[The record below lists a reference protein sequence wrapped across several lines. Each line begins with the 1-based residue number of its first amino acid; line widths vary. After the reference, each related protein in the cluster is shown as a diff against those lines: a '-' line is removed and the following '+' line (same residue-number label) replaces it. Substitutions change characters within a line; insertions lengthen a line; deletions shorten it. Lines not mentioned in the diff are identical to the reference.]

1 MAEVEKSVRLDIRL
15 DGRLLFVQ
23 WVDESSFSCG
33 VSGTG
38 LSLKAQVSEEEEEEE
53 GQPDTPS
60 VEAPEPRED

>member
-23 WVDESSFSCG
+23 WVDESSFSCD

-38 LSLKAQVSEEEEEEE
+38 LSLKAQVSEEEEE